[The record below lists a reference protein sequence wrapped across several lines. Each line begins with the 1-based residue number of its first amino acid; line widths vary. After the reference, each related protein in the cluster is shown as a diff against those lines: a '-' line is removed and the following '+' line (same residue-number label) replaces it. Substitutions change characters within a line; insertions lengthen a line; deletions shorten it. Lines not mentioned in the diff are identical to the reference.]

1 MGMKPY
7 NEQEFNRLCAEFL
20 GYVNTTP
27 TDPIF
32 NIYENKNGFMVDG
45 KHHILL
51 EIMSM
56 KFHSDWN
63 WIMEVALKIR
73 SIQPFETEYNDEKSI
88 VPFVNFR
95 SAVVVALMHVNK
107 KVAVETIWEF
117 LNWYN
122 EQKS

>member
-1 MGMKPY
+1 MKPY
-7 NEQEFNRLCAEFL
+7 NKQEFNRLCAKFL
-20 GYVNTTP
+20 GWKHYEGLNPSWNGSFETIQS
-27 TDPIF
+27 DSYFF
-32 NIYENKNGFMVDG
+32 NRVYTKSE
-45 KHHILL
+45 LR
-51 EIMSM
+51 
-56 KFHSDWN
+56 FHSDWN

-95 SAVVVALMHVNK
+95 SAVVVALMHANK

-122 EQKS
+122 EQTL